1 MEPYQ
6 HHINSELIDRYLNS
20 RCTAA
25 EKEQVQQWYNSFEP
39 MPDPITFLSP
49 AQQLELK
56 NRMLERIKTNI
67 IEISQSNDAIPF
79 YKNWKYGLSAA
90 AAIVLLVLG
99 TVLWNNKVPKL
110 EILQEQAAV
119 SEEVHITNSTKSIQR
134 QQLPDGSTV
143 WLSPFSSVIYPSTF
157 KGSTRE
163 LKLKGE
169 AFFEVTKDEKHPF
182 IIYSGDITTK
192 VWGTSFRISAFE
204 NNSAEVSVLT
214 GRVSVKIS
222 NQDKSEVM
230 LLPDQKAIYVRSLGL
245 LKKEEEKKAS
255 IVRIWKKTS
264 MSFDNAPLSSV
275 MEALNTEFNVH
286 ITTHDQQLQDYLLK
300 ADFTDQSLPDILEMM
315 GKSLNV
321 DYELINNEITLKRKP
336 INH

>member
-1 MEPYQ
+1 MEPIQ
-6 HHINSELIDRYLNS
+6 HHISRKLIDRYLKGQ
-20 RCTAA
+20 CTAI
-25 EKEQVQQWYNSFEP
+25 EKEQVEQWYDSFEP
-39 MPDPITFLSP
+39 ETDPVTFLST
-49 AQQLELK
+49 AQRLELK
-56 NRMLERIKTNI
+56 NKMLERIKTNI
-67 IEISQSNDAIPF
+67 LKAGHSNQVIPF
-79 YKNWKYGLSAA
+79 SRKWKYGLSAA

-99 TVLWNNKVPKL
+99 TALWNKKISKL
-110 EILQEQAAV
+110 EILPEQASAPK
-119 SEEVHITNSTKSIQR
+119 EILIKNLTKSIKR
-134 QQLPDGSTV
+134 QQLPDGSTI
-143 WLSPFSSVIYPSTF
+143 WLSPLSSVTYPSAF
-157 KGSTRE
+157 KSSTRE
-163 LKLKGE
+163 VKLRGE

-182 IIYSGDITTK
+182 IIYSGDIITK

-204 NNSAEVSVLT
+204 NKAAEVSVLT

-230 LLPDQKAIYVRSLGL
+230 LLHNQKAIYIRSQSL

-275 MEALNTEFNVH
+275 MAALNAEFNVH

-321 DYELINNEITLKRKP
+321 DYELVNNEITLKRKP
-336 INH
+336 IDL